1 MVEIFNK
8 FNINLDIL
16 QNQIN
21 NQNINLTNK
30 NFIEIIHQ
38 FPFMLYKYPSM
49 SEIYSKMQKMRI
61 IKKNLV
67 YLIGLPKNLAF
78 NEEILNTFE
87 YLGQYGK
94 IEKLKTNKN
103 KKYNI
108 SNPNGPS
115 YSCHI
120 TYNSPIESSLAILSL
135 ENIQFENHI
144 FKASFGTTKYCSNF
158 LHGVPCTNKDC
169 LFLHYLAND
178 NDILNRDDMN
188 SNNQIFKNQL
198 IMAIELS
205 EIFLNDNVK
214 KKLDD
219 IKNKKTI
226 FPNASLVYEK
236 EFIKNYYFENKD
248 KIELNK
254 VNKINKK
261 GKKVFSIF
269 GYNNYLQRK
278 NKSRFDFATNSNEN
292 IENENNY
299 EIPIQISNFISEK
312 IKRSILFQKES
323 NDISDYYFS
332 MKKSYD
338 AEDRWKSLINTLEIY
353 DSFNCNN
360 DRNKEINNKNS
371 DILVITK
378 FNTV

>member
-1 MVEIFNK
+1 
-8 FNINLDIL
+8 
-16 QNQIN
+16 
-21 NQNINLTNK
+21 
-30 NFIEIIHQ
+30 
-38 FPFMLYKYPSM
+38 
-49 SEIYSKMQKMRI
+49 
-61 IKKNLV
+61 
-67 YLIGLPKNLAF
+67 
-78 NEEILNTFE
+78 
-87 YLGQYGK
+87 
-94 IEKLKTNKN
+94 
-103 KKYNI
+103 
-108 SNPNGPS
+108 
-115 YSCHI
+115 
-120 TYNSPIESSLAILSL
+120 
-135 ENIQFENHI
+135 
-144 FKASFGTTKYCSNF
+144 
-158 LHGVPCTNKDC
+158 
-169 LFLHYLAND
+169 
-178 NDILNRDDMN
+178 MN